1 MTELKKVASLLLAA
15 LREIFDEAAYAR
27 FLERHELKP
36 SRHSYREFLRES
48 LPQQERRPRCC

>member
-1 MTELKKVASLLLAA
+1 MRELKKAASLLMSA

-27 FLERHELKP
+27 FLARHELAP
-36 SRHSYREFLRES
+36 SRQSYREFLRES

>member
-1 MTELKKVASLLLAA
+1 MAELKKAASLLMSA

-27 FLERHELKP
+27 FLERHEMEP
-36 SRHSYREFLRES
+36 SRQSYREFLRES